1 MFTYSERRVTVCH
14 YNDKRSRP
22 GSTMTR
28 WSFDNG
34 QRHVTAFR
42 PISEA
47 ARSWS
52 YDNVFWRFAA
62 TWRLVCIHL
71 MSRPNSGCGRGSTI
85 TRIVVCFVVV
95 AVVVTL
101 CNDGLPSAKFPSS
114 GGMHVTID
122 WLQRNYSGTV
132 IGQLV
137 LSHFVCCEQTF
148 LSYDQL
154 WAASLICRNA
164 VTWRWTLS
172 YVHRFMVTRGDII
185 MPPGWRHATFT
196 KCKRKIFY
204 STLFLFTFCLFFFV
218 FWRLTVSFY

>member
-42 PISEA
+42 PVSEA

-95 AVVVTL
+95 AGVVTL

-132 IGQLV
+132 TRTIGAQSFRV
-137 LSHFVCCEQTF
+137 LWTNLFVVWPTMSCF
-148 LSYDQL
+148 ADLSKRRHVTL
-154 WAASLICRNA
+154 NIVICSP
-164 VTWRWTLS
+164 L
-172 YVHRFMVTRGDII
+172 HGH
-185 MPPGWRHATFT
+185 PGWHYNATRVT
-196 KCKRKIFY
+196 SRD
-204 STLFLFTFCLFFFV
+204 V
-218 FWRLTVSFY
+218 H